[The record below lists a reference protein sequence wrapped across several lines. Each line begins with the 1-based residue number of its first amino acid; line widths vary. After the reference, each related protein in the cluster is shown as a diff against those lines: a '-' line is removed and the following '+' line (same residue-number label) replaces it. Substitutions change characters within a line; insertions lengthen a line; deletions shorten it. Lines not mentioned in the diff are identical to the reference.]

1 MQQILKLS
9 FLSFCFTF
17 ALGCGSQD
25 TLAPVMGSVTIEGKP
40 FTTGKVMFF
49 PIAPKDKTEAGR
61 PAYGHLDSEGK
72 YSLSTHSKN
81 DGALVGNHRVMIFHS
96 KDSSPY
102 NFSRFPIPDGNRSV
116 VEGENIFNFDI
127 TTEQIKSY
135 KK

>member
-1 MQQILKLS
+1 MQKTHSIIYLLG
-9 FLSFCFTF
+9 FLTFFT
-17 ALGCGSQD
+17 GCGSGD
-25 TLAPVMGSVTIEGKP
+25 NLASVVGTVVIEGQP

-49 PIAPKDKTEAGR
+49 PIAPEGETEAGR
-61 PAYGHLDSEGK
+61 PAYGRLDKEGK
-72 YSLSTHSKN
+72 FTMSTHSKN
-81 DGALVGNHRVMIFHS
+81 DGVLVGNHRVMIFHS